1 MKRIRQ
7 ITAAP
12 GIKTGLA
19 GLSAA
24 ADMVP
29 RGSSFVL
36 CKKDRRGSDRAIAQ
50 AWYIL
55 CSAVIAYPCAE
66 HKNIDFSGTTGT
78 HKQES
83 GAT

>member
-1 MKRIRQ
+1 
-7 ITAAP
+7 
-12 GIKTGLA
+12 
-19 GLSAA
+19 
-24 ADMVP
+24 MVP

-66 HKNIDFSGTTGT
+66 HKKIDFSGTTGT

-83 GAT
+83 GDDLSDRISGTGKAI